1 MTGSLRSPSTLMTS
15 CLRHAII
22 IAFTFH
28 YPCPTPIISS
38 HFPPSVLP
46 YPSCTP
52 PTRETDTSTWF
63 IMCLSVRLASTVWL
77 RLPPGVIQSSPLPNP
92 TAKSRRFRPP
102 RTVSGLLSICRGT
115 SLPEPLIRIP
125 ERRAM
130 MTQMITE
137 HKSSTPR
144 SPSQL
149 EHRTHERDQKITLVK
164 IDWDCSLLNE
174 LLNDSVC

>member
-1 MTGSLRSPSTLMTS
+1 MTS

-28 YPCPTPIISS
+28 YPCPTPPSFPHISL
-38 HFPPSVLP
+38 PPFFL
-46 YPSCTP
+46 TP

-63 IMCLSVRLASTVWL
+63 IMCLSVRQASPVWR

-92 TAKSRRFRPP
+92 TAKSQRFRPP
-102 RTVSGLLSICRGT
+102 RTVSGLLSICRGAR
-115 SLPEPLIRIP
+115 LPEPLIRIP

-137 HKSSTPR
+137 HESSAEKSIATGTR
-144 SPSQL
+144 HL
-149 EHRTHERDQKITLVK
+149 
-164 IDWDCSLLNE
+164 
-174 LLNDSVC
+174 